1 MLITQPRSK
10 KSPNGPRKSLMRPGE
25 AVLGKK
31 PSTKNL
37 VRLSL
42 EIASLYSGLG
52 GSTFIIHVK
61 RARSD
66 PGGV

>member
-10 KSPNGPRKSLMRPGE
+10 KSRNGSNGTRRSCLGE
-25 AVLGKK
+25 K
-31 PSTKNL
+31 TEYKNL

-52 GSTFIIHVK
+52 GFPFVIHVK